1 MEGKAV
7 YICGALLVALL
18 VAIIRLVRQEKLPT
32 IDVPTEGAP
41 GAYRSIRKQ
50 H

>member
-1 MEGKAV
+1 MEGNAV

-18 VAIIRLVRQEKLPT
+18 VAIFRLVRQENVPT

-41 GAYRSIRKQ
+41 RISRSTRNK